1 MHSPYDDRGRFYMK
15 ILFYYWM
22 QYNDLNTRGGGVQVY
37 LKNIINELRKDKDC
51 EIYTLS
57 SGIAYDLS
65 GKCYVQELPKDG
77 NIRRF
82 QVINSPMLA
91 PSKSSFYEQD
101 VYLKDRTLK
110 EVVNNFLD
118 QIHGV
123 DVIHFQSFEGLTLS
137 VLELKKEYP
146 QTHFIASVHNYQY
159 FCPQVNLWK
168 NDSISCDD
176 FHNGKD
182 CCHCLGGYPSAQ
194 QFKKYYLLDFYLRKV
209 GLGKYSKPLL
219 NKVKDIYHTVHK
231 EKENQRTQSNFIP
244 IDSDVFKDFRSQNI
258 KYINDYIDTVLCVSK
273 RVRDIAVSMG
283 IKKNKALVSYIG
295 SNFASNQALE
305 SKYIYNGDVL
315 KIAYMGYMR
324 KDKGFYFL
332 LDTLSAMPENLSKR
346 LAIVIA
352 ARFDDSNAVA
362 KLETMKSRFADITL
376 YNGYTR
382 NQIPSL
388 TKGVNLG
395 VVPVLWE
402 DNLPQVAIEFKAM
415 GIPVF
420 ASNRGG
426 PSELSGAEEFIFKS
440 GDKEDF
446 IRKLTAIIDNPG
458 IFARYWD
465 KQMKL
470 ITMAEHVNQLLSIYS
485 HK

>member
-1 MHSPYDDRGRFYMK
+1 MK

-37 LKNIINELRKDKDC
+37 LKNIINELRKNKDC

-82 QVINSPMLA
+82 QVVNSPMLA
-91 PSKSSFYEQD
+91 PSKSSFYEQEI
-101 VYLKDRTLK
+101 YLKDRTLK
-110 EVVNNFLD
+110 NVIKKFLE

-146 QTHFIASVHNYQY
+146 QTRFIASVHNYQY

-168 NDSISCDD
+168 NDSVSCDD
-176 FHNGKD
+176 FHDGKD
-182 CCHCLGGYPSAQ
+182 CCHCLGEYPSAQ

-231 EKENQRTQSNFIP
+231 GKKEQDTLSTIAP
-244 IDSDVFKDFRSQNI
+244 IDSDTFKKFRSQNI
-258 KYINDYIDTVLCVSK
+258 NYINEYIDGVLCVSK
-273 RVRDIAVSMG
+273 RVREIAVLMG
-283 IKKNKALVSYIG
+283 IDKNKALVSYIG
-295 SNFASNQALE
+295 SNFASSQALE
-305 SKYIYNGDVL
+305 GKYRYNGKVL

-324 KDKGFYFL
+324 KDKGFYFF
-332 LDTLSAMPENLSKR
+332 LDTLAAMPASLSKK

-352 ARFDDSNAVA
+352 ARFDDPAAVA
-362 KLETMKSRFADITL
+362 KLENMKPQFANITL

-382 NQIPSL
+382 DEIP
-388 TKGVNLG
+388 TITNGVNLG
-395 VVPVLWE
+395 IVPVLWE

-426 PSELSGAEEFIFKS
+426 PSELSDAQEFIFKS
-440 GDKEDF
+440 GDKDDF
-446 IRKLTAIIDNPG
+446 IQKLADIIENPG
-458 IFARYWD
+458 IFEKYWD

-470 ITMAEHVNQLLSIYS
+470 ITMSEHVCQLLSVYQTR
-485 HK
+485 